1 VNAEGVPLVI
11 IGSGGFGRET
21 LDVVRAHNLAV
32 AAGYPH
38 NSPVA
43 ERTYRVLGFLDDGH
57 PDPALLTLQ
66 EAEHLGPTDALHDLR
81 GTAFLVSVSNPH
93 DRRRLTRVA
102 LHHGLLPEIVIHP
115 TAAIGPS
122 VRIQGG
128 TVICSHVSVGTNV
141 RLGPGSHLNPNCAIG
156 HDSILREFVTVY
168 PGAMVSGNVVL
179 ESEVQIGT
187 GASIIQGLAIGARTF
202 VGAGAA
208 VVRDLPPDAIAVGVP
223 ARVRH

>member
-1 VNAEGVPLVI
+1 
-11 IGSGGFGRET
+11 
-21 LDVVRAHNLAV
+21 
-32 AAGYPH
+32 
-38 NSPVA
+38 
-43 ERTYRVLGFLDDGH
+43 
-57 PDPALLTLQ
+57 
-66 EAEHLGPTDALHDLR
+66 
-81 GTAFLVSVSNPH
+81 
-93 DRRRLTRVA
+93 
-102 LHHGLLPEIVIHP
+102 
-115 TAAIGPS
+115 
-122 VRIQGG
+122 
-128 TVICSHVSVGTNV
+128 VICSHVSVGTNV